1 MLYVKNENTVRLYKI
16 PLLFLFHSADSW
28 HFPARLYAGAKD
40 GEELTATEAVRAG
53 DGFRNTQWL
62 GPDRKHGRSGVCS
75 DSLGYTVSPRKT

>member
-40 GEELTATEAVRAG
+40 GEELTA
-53 DGFRNTQWL
+53 Q
-62 GPDRKHGRSGVCS
+62 KQ
-75 DSLGYTVSPRKT
+75 